1 MLSNMPTEDDVPET
15 KKKVGLV
22 EFYFHLFSK
31 NIVVFDKAP
40 WESPALNNL
49 FAQKKK
55 NQYFENS
62 FFFSV
67 SCGTKEK
74 KVLQF
79 S

>member
-40 WESPALNNL
+40 WESPSLNNL

-55 NQYFENS
+55 SIF
-62 FFFSV
+62 
-67 SCGTKEK
+67 
-74 KVLQF
+74 
-79 S
+79 

>member
-40 WESPALNNL
+40 WESPARTNL
-49 FAQKKK
+49 FKKSKK
-55 NQYFENS
+55 NI
-62 FFFSV
+62 
-67 SCGTKEK
+67 
-74 KVLQF
+74 L
-79 S
+79 